1 MASDKSSKDNHL
13 GKKSSFR
20 KLPVTL
26 NLLTLR
32 AKLETSNGKLLEA
45 ERRKIVKLEVSL
57 VSSGIRFIN
66 VTRA

>member
-1 MASDKSSKDNHL
+1 MASDKSSKDEHSR
-13 GKKSSFR
+13 KKSSLR

-57 VSSGIRFIN
+57 VFLLHKI
-66 VTRA
+66 

>member
-1 MASDKSSKDNHL
+1 MASDKSSKDKQS
-13 GKKSSFR
+13 GKKSSLR

-45 ERRKIVKLEVSL
+45 ERRKIAKLEVSL
-57 VSSGIRFIN
+57 VFLLDK
-66 VTRA
+66 T